1 MTDFVTLL
9 GRVIASRASEIVL
22 ITDGDLASPRGPTI
36 VYATAGIVRT
46 SGYQPPEVIGK
57 RLGMLFEE
65 SVLPQALAVLHQAAE
80 SREPVTVD
88 QEAKHRDGSKHWLEL
103 STTPVFNESGKLI
116 HFVRMSRDIT
126 ARKKAEQHREMTQR
140 LLASVFGVIKEPLVV
155 ADEAGNLVMAN
166 TAVTRRLGWSIFDLM
181 GRPVS
186 GLLAEADRPPLET
199 LMRDGGALD
208 QTRQLK
214 SFLLHKSKAP
224 VAGEVELTSC
234 RQPTGDSY
242 HILTLRENATTD
254 AVEREW
260 NLELAVRA
268 ALDPGKG
275 NGKVVAGKLQ
285 LVGLAAVRDSLGDK
299 WPAMAERAFSVA
311 ERTIQRHMRPGDIF
325 RRSTDD
331 GFLVLFSHLSATEA
345 QFKADAISTEIRQK
359 LTGEIP
365 ELAETGVTSFAAS
378 VEVEPESMASE
389 EAIVDSIDR
398 RLRQERE
405 RVEAASIEALTKGF
419 KTSKAIS
426 SFIVNGQGSPAPL
439 SVVRLPAKMREAANT
454 LRSLGRNNYEIET
467 ETFLLAGAGERV
479 LAGLSRNN
487 AALVM
492 APVRFATL
500 SQARDL
506 EIWLK
511 VVRTLG
517 DAAKQK
523 VVVEITEIP
532 LEVAATRL
540 TDLVM
545 RLSSLFKTIAFE
557 FPATDPMF
565 HAKLPPATKLSTIDY
580 RQISWTALGEP
591 SPAFQKLARALD
603 LRQRRLIVKDV
614 PSPAKQAALAKVG
627 ISLFLPPLA

>member
-1 MTDFVTLL
+1 MTNFVNLL
-9 GRVIASRASEIVL
+9 GQVIASRASEIVL
-22 ITDGDLASPRGPTI
+22 ITDGDLDSPTGPAI
-36 VYATAGIVRT
+36 VYATDGIVRT
-46 SGYQPPEVIGK
+46 SGYRPPEVVGK
-57 RLGMLFEE
+57 RLGMLFED
-65 SVLPQALAVLHQAAE
+65 SVMPQVLSVLHQAAE
-80 SREPVTVD
+80 SREPVIVD

-103 STTPVFNESGKLI
+103 STTPVFNDQGKLT

-126 ARKKAEQHREMTQR
+126 ARKRAEQHREMTQR

-155 ADEAGNLVMAN
+155 ADEAGKLIMAN

-181 GRPVS
+181 GKPVS
-186 GLLAEADRPPLET
+186 GLLADADRAQLET

-224 VAGEVELTSC
+224 IAGEVELTSC
-234 RQPTGDSY
+234 RQPAGDSY
-242 HILTLRENATTD
+242 HILTLRESATTEV
-254 AVEREW
+254 VEREW

-268 ALDPGKG
+268 ALDSGKG
-275 NGKVVAGKLQ
+275 SGKVVAGKLQ
-285 LVGLAAVRDSLGDK
+285 LVGLAAVRESLGNK

-331 GFLVLFSHLSATEA
+331 GFLVLFSHLSPTEA
-345 QFKADAISTEIRQK
+345 QFKADAISAEIREK

-365 ELAETGVTSFAAS
+365 ELTETAVTSFAAS
-378 VEVEPESMASE
+378 VEVERESLASE

-398 RLRQERE
+398 RLREERQ
-405 RVEAASIEALTKGF
+405 RVETASIDALTAGF
-419 KTSKAIS
+419 RTTKAIS
-426 SFIVNGQGSPAPL
+426 SSIVNDQGSPAPL
-439 SVVRLPAKMREAANT
+439 SVVRLPAAMREAANT
-454 LRSLGRNNYEIET
+454 LQSLGRNNYEIET

-479 LAGLSRNN
+479 MAGLSRSN

-492 APVRFATL
+492 APVRFSTL

-523 VVVEITEIP
+523 VVVEIKEIP
-532 LEVAATRL
+532 PEVAATRL
-540 TDLVM
+540 SDLVM
-545 RLSSLFKTIAFE
+545 RLSSLFKSIAFE
-557 FPATDPMF
+557 IPVPDPAF
-565 HAKLPPATKLSTIDY
+565 HAKLPPAAKLATIEY
-580 RQISWTALGEP
+580 RQIPWTSLGEP
-591 SPAFQKLARALD
+591 APAFQKLSRALD

-614 PSPAKQAALAKVG
+614 PSPQKQAALAKVG